1 MDSPELPLPT
11 CPSFCLIQIAPE
23 PTVDASERLA
33 ALLAGELDADERIAL
48 EAELARDPE
57 LRADRDAMERAD
69 AHLAELGSPEPSA
82 GFEQRLDDR
91 MATVLDEVLG
101 SAERQPR
108 TGSSD
113 LGSSA
118 EGFTA
123 RRRDRASRR
132 TQAMIGLAAA
142 AVVLAGSG
150 VLLTSFGGGDDA
162 EMADDAEMFSTTD
175 DAGGDTAGTEEAAD
189 AEAFDVAGPV
199 VVAEGRTLDDDDLDE
214 LLAGGELEVVAA
226 QRYDED
232 LGRDVAGRFQAELG
246 VHAPQDAAAD
256 QDLDHDDDGALE
268 DAPEPESAED
278 DRAPVAPELL
288 TRGGA
293 PLPAADAADL
303 TRCLDEVLAAEP
315 GAIPA
320 YAELATY
327 QGEEALALGLVTLD
341 PETAAFTRSEL
352 WVLDRAT
359 CQLLRFAQS

>member
-1 MDSPELPLPT
+1 M
-11 CPSFCLIQIAPE
+11 
-23 PTVDASERLA
+23 DASERLA
-33 ALLAGELDADERIAL
+33 ALLADELDAHERIAL
-48 EAELARDPE
+48 EAELARDPK
-57 LRADRDAMERAD
+57 LRAARDAMERAD
-69 AHLAELGSPEPSA
+69 AHLDELGSPEPAA

-91 MATVLDEVLG
+91 VTTVLDELLG
-101 SAERQPR
+101 EAEQQPR
-108 TGSSD
+108 TGSTAP
-113 LGSSA
+113 GSSS

-123 RRRDRASRR
+123 RRRARASRR
-132 TQAMIGLAAA
+132 TQTMIGLAAA

-150 VLLTSFGGGDDA
+150 ALLTSLGGDDSA
-162 EMADDAEMFSTTD
+162 EMADDSGAFSTTD
-175 DAGGDTAGTEEAAD
+175 EAERDTAATDESAD
-189 AEAFDVAGPV
+189 AEAFGAAGPV
-199 VVAEGRTLDDDDLDE
+199 VVAQERTLDDDDLDE

-246 VHAPQDAAAD
+246 VRAPQDAAAD
-256 QDLDHDDDGALE
+256 QDLDHDDGALE
-268 DAPEPESAED
+268 DAPAPESAED
-278 DRAPVAPELL
+278 DTAPVGPELI
-288 TRGGA
+288 TRDGS

-303 TRCLDEVLAAEP
+303 VRCLDEVLAAGP

-359 CQLLRFAQS
+359 CQLLRFAQG